1 MGKARIWASSIL
13 SNGLFPHQVLRDPKA
28 REPGPTVTFSWTKTP
43 LGQWAVCQCSG
54 ECSGG
59 ERVGPGPPEVQTL
72 TAFSRC
78 QRKGLSIRVSQAGSQ
93 GPKVSPT
100 CPRVSKRGGEHL
112 LRRDCPHSPDQACP
126 PSWCWWLQSRAVSG
140 KSPDP
145 GWPVRPT
152 LTRTG
157 P

>member
-1 MGKARIWASSIL
+1 MGKARIGASSIL

-43 LGQWAVCQCSG
+43 LGQWPVCPCGG
-54 ECSGG
+54 ECGGG
-59 ERVGPGPPEVQTL
+59 EWMGPGPPEGRTL

-100 CPRVSKRGGEHL
+100 CPRVSLWGHGSPSKRGGRTPAQKRL
-112 LRRDCPHSPDQACP
+112 SSLFFGSGLSTQLVLVATV
-126 PSWCWWLQSRAVSG
+126 PSCVWEV
-140 KSPDP
+140 
-145 GWPVRPT
+145 T
-152 LTRTG
+152 
-157 P
+157 